1 MSQTV
6 GNGDTLKD
14 TDGSRPGRKR
24 PGWVRI
30 PCPTDEGGPPVTL
43 LGYARVSTLHQ
54 SPDMQIKALTE
65 AGAERIWS
73 ERMSGVRD
81 DRPELAAL
89 LDYARR
95 GDVLMVWR
103 LDRLGRSLPH
113 LLTIANALQD
123 RGVELRSLTE
133 AIDTTTAGGRLIFH
147 VFGAVAEF
155 ERAISAERTA
165 AGVAAARAAG
175 RHPGRPG
182 LTADTITAA
191 QALDQAGTP
200 RAQIARTLGISRSS
214 VYRSLVTPI
223 VDGAPA
229 RREFTQRLDISIPD
243 TFDDPLPETELATWE
258 GRAPGDT

>member
-1 MSQTV
+1 MTV
-6 GNGDTLKD
+6 SL
-14 TDGSRPGRKR
+14 
-24 PGWVRI
+24 
-30 PCPTDEGGPPVTL
+30 PCPAVLTAHPE
-43 LGYARVSTLHQ
+43 
-54 SPDMQIKALTE
+54 ALSAIRE
-65 AGAERIWS
+65 ADCHLAVWQRTAI
-73 ERMSGVRD
+73 
-81 DRPELAAL
+81 PELAAL

-113 LLTIANALQD
+113 LLAVASDLQD

-133 AIDTTTAGGRLIFH
+133 VIDTTTPGGRLIFH

-155 ERAISAERTA
+155 ERAIAAERTA

-182 LTADTITAA
+182 LTADTIAAA

-214 VYRSLVTPI
+214 VYRSLVTPSENHLPGSGT
-223 VDGAPA
+223 D
-229 RREFTQRLDISIPD
+229 QRGSVV
-243 TFDDPLPETELATWE
+243 
-258 GRAPGDT
+258 G

>member
-1 MSQTV
+1 M
-6 GNGDTLKD
+6 
-14 TDGSRPGRKR
+14 
-24 PGWVRI
+24 
-30 PCPTDEGGPPVTL
+30 TL

-54 SPDMQIKALTE
+54 SPDMQTKALTE
-65 AGAERIWS
+65 AGAERIWTD
-73 ERMSGVRD
+73 RMSGARD

-113 LLTIANALQD
+113 LLTIAGDLQD
-123 RGVELRSLTE
+123 RGIELRSLTE

-155 ERAISAERTA
+155 ERAIAAERTA

-182 LTADTITAA
+182 LTADTTAA
-191 QALDQAGTP
+191 VQALDQAGTP

-214 VYRSLVTPI
+214 VYRSL
-223 VDGAPA
+223 DGTLA
-229 RREFTQRLDISIPD
+229 RREFTERLDISIPD
-243 TFDDPLPETELATWE
+243 TFDDPLPETEIATWE
-258 GRAPGDT
+258 GRAPDEA